1 MELLRGA
8 IHRLCALV
16 LCWSLCFPAPLAL
29 AQNAAENQKPTQTKH
44 RPEFESGQL
53 RGDARILHA
62 LSRLTFGPRD
72 GDLEAVREMGPGE
85 IGLDKWFDGQLH
97 PESLD
102 ETDLN
107 ARLAEY
113 PAMQWSTQNL
123 MFRMPSPAIIRQAVD
138 GKIEIPRG
146 GTLHAVYEN
155 QIYRYQLRKA
165 AQAEKQTAANQGPN
179 QGQNSAVGTRTPAM
193 KGNAG
198 GNANGS
204 GANMDGPA
212 NSSASPNGNASANP
226 SMDAGAGRPR
236 PSPVPKSEG
245 PGAPAQPGAAQEPDM
260 SAAGATNMAAAQQP
274 DMSAAAP
281 NMAATTTPAT
291 NQASTQA
298 SGAPAVD
305 EPRIARILALP
316 PEDRVRRLQAMQ
328 PEEFESFT
336 KSLKP
341 VQRAALVAGMNP
353 DLRES
358 VEDLTAPEQTVV
370 RELMA
375 ERLTR
380 DIYSNAQLQEVMT
393 DFWLNHFNVYLRKNE
408 QMPYYLVSYERDT
421 IRPHAMGKFEDLLE
435 AVAHSPAMLIYLDN
449 AQSMGPDSLAADRAK
464 MGAARRP
471 NAKKQAP
478 EGLNENYA
486 RELMELHTVGVNGGY
501 TQADVTQVAR
511 VLTGWTVDRPQLGG
525 EFQFN
530 ENRHEPGTKKV
541 MGTKIKEKG
550 ETEGREL
557 LHMLAMRPGTAQF
570 ISRKL
575 AIRFVSDDPPQALV
589 DRMAKA
595 YLASDGDIPTVLK
608 TLFRSPE
615 FWAAGDDSAKV
626 KTPLEYVVSA
636 VRASNANVANFEPLV
651 NALRQMGMPL
661 YGCVP
666 PVGYKWDE
674 ADWVSTGALVDRM
687 NFALSLAANKL
698 PGITVGWA
706 PEMDMSALDSDA
718 PAQQVVPTP
727 ETEETRL
734 EQVLL
739 PGGVSDATRAAALK
753 EFEAQSAQGSTADP
767 PMMMARN
774 SQLSESRPFDG
785 IRAGSGAGAGSGATA
800 ARRPN
805 RAPAADAYERE
816 DQLLAGLLLGS
827 PEFQRR

>member
-1 MELLRGA
+1 MEFLRGA
-8 IHRLCALV
+8 IAIA
-16 LCWSLCFPAPLAL
+16 LCWSLCFPAPPAM
-29 AQNAAENQKPTQTKH
+29 AQDAAPGQDSASRNRSDAPAQQSSASAKQSSAPPKH
-44 RPEFESGQL
+44 RTSYVAKSEPGQL
-53 RGDARILHA
+53 QGDARILHA
-62 LSRLTFGPRD
+62 LNRLTFGPRP
-72 GDLEAVREMGPGE
+72 GDLEAVRAM
-85 IGLDKWFDGQLH
+85 GLDKWFDGQLH
-97 PESLD
+97 PENID

-107 ARLAEY
+107 ARLAQY
-113 PAMQWSTQNL
+113 PAMQWSTQDL
-123 MFRMPSPAIIRQAVD
+123 MFRMPGPAIIRQVAD

-155 QIYRYQLRKA
+155 QIYRYQMRKA
-165 AQAEKQTAANQGPN
+165 AQAEKQTAANQG
-179 QGQNSAVGTRTPAM
+179 QVAAGGAQSPAM
-193 KGNAG
+193 SGNASESPS
-198 GNANGS
+198 AN
-204 GANMDGPA
+204 ANMD
-212 NSSASPNGNASANP
+212 
-226 SMDAGAGRPR
+226 AGMS
-236 PSPVPKSEG
+236 PSP
-245 PGAPAQPGAAQEPDM
+245 AAAAQPGAAQ
-260 SAAGATNMAAAQQP
+260 QP
-274 DMSAAAP
+274 DM
-281 NMAATTTPAT
+281 NAATTPAMNT
-291 NQASTQA
+291 LSPNAMTSATANQASA
-298 SGAPAVD
+298 APAVD
-305 EPRIARILALP
+305 QALIANILALQP
-316 PEDRVRRLQAMQ
+316 VDRVRRLQAMQ
-328 PEEFESFT
+328 PEEFESFI

-341 VQRAALVAGMNP
+341 MQRAALVAGMSP

-358 VEDLTAPEQTVV
+358 VEDLAAPEQTVV
-370 RELMA
+370 RELFA

-449 AQSMGPDSLAADRAK
+449 AQSMGPDSPAAERAK
-464 MGAARRP
+464 MVNERRP
-471 NAKKQAP
+471 NAKRQVP

-541 MGTKIKEKG
+541 MGAKIKEKG

-557 LHMLAMRPGTAQF
+557 LHMLAMRPATAQF

-595 YLASDGDIPTVLK
+595 YLASGGDIPTVLK

-636 VRASNANVANFEPLV
+636 VRASNANVANFEPLA
-651 NALRQMGMPL
+651 NALKQMGMPL

-674 ADWVSTGALVDRM
+674 GDWVSTGALVDRM
-687 NFALSLAANKL
+687 NFALSLAANRL

-706 PEMDMSALDSDA
+706 SEMEMSKLDEDA
-718 PAQQVVPTP
+718 PAMQVVPTP
-727 ETEETRL
+727 ESEEARL

-753 EFEAQSAQGSTADP
+753 EFEEQNGQNFL
-767 PMMMARN
+767 MAT
-774 SQLSESRPFDG
+774 PVV
-785 IRAGSGAGAGSGATA
+785 A
-800 ARRPN
+800 ARRAN
-805 RAPAADAYERE
+805 RAPADAYERE

>member
-44 RPEFESGQL
+44 RPEYESGQL

-62 LSRLTFGPRD
+62 LNRLTFGPRD

-179 QGQNSAVGTRTPAM
+179 QGQNSAVGTRTHAM

-226 SMDAGAGRPR
+226 SMDAGAGRAPNSAGT
-236 PSPVPKSEG
+236 PNAGG
-245 PGAPAQPGAAQEPDM
+245 PNMAASQPGAAQE
-260 SAAGATNMAAAQQP
+260 P

-541 MGTKIKEKG
+541 MRTKIKEKG

-557 LHMLAMRPGTAQF
+557 LHMLAMRPETAQF

-575 AIRFVSDDPPQALV
+575 AIRFVSDDPAQALV

-595 YLASDGDIPTVLK
+595 YMASGGDIPTVLK

-718 PAQQVVPTP
+718 PAQQVIPTP
-727 ETEETRL
+727 ETEEARL

-753 EFEAQSAQGSTADP
+753 EFEAQSAQGATDA
-767 PMMMARN
+767 PMVMARDP
-774 SQLSESRPFDG
+774 QAPESFDK
-785 IRAGSGAGAGSGATA
+785 IRAGSGAGSGATA